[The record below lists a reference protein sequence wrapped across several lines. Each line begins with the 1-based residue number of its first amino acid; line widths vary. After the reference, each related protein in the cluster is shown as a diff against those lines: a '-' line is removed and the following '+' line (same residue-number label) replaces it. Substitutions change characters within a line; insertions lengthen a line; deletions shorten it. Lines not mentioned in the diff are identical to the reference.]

1 MLCGTATRGRCFSG
15 IASLHLGLLFI
26 LLLLVF
32 EHDLLLIGVVA
43 RDALD
48 FRVGWNLELV
58 FVIAVKEFALLVQH
72 ILHRPTYIVIQ
83 LFY

>member
-1 MLCGTATRGRCFSG
+1 MLCGTTTRGRRLSG

-32 EHDLLLIGVVA
+32 EHDLLLISVVA

-48 FRVGWNLELV
+48 FRVRWNLELV

-72 ILHRPTYIVIQ
+72 ILHRPTHIVIQ